1 MSQTKQQKRPYS
13 AWQNSRI
20 SSNFG
25 GDCKRAV
32 IEPKM
37 DRLRAVCAPL
47 ERRNWTISEPKVYR
61 LGMRTTISMLP
72 REKTSDI
79 I

>member
-13 AWQNSRI
+13 AWQNSPI
-20 SSNFG
+20 SRDFW

-32 IEPKM
+32 IEPKV
-37 DRLRAVCAPL
+37 DRLGADFAPSACRLRADNA
-47 ERRNWTISEPKVYR
+47 PKVYR
-61 LGMRTTISMLP
+61 LGTNNLLGLLP

>member
-1 MSQTKQQKRPYS
+1 MSQTKQQKRLYS

-20 SSNFG
+20 SGNFG

-32 IEPKM
+32 IEPKV
-37 DRLRAVCAPL
+37 DRLRAVCAPSA
-47 ERRNWTISEPKVYR
+47 RRKWTISVPKVYR
-61 LGMRTTISMLP
+61 LGTNNLLGLLLRG
-72 REKTSDI
+72 KTSDI

>member
-1 MSQTKQQKRPYS
+1 MSQTKQQKRLYS
-13 AWQNSRI
+13 AWQNSPILRG
-20 SSNFG
+20 SG

-32 IEPKM
+32 IEPKV
-37 DRLRAVCAPL
+37 DRLRAARAPSA
-47 ERRNWTISEPKVYR
+47 RRNWTISEPKVYR